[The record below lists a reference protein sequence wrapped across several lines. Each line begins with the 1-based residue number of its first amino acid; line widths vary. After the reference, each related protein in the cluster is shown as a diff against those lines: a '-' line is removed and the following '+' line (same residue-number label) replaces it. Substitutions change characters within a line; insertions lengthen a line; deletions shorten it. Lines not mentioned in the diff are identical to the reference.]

1 MQVLRRLHI
10 FAINIQTMI
19 NRKNVSGHKKRLDS
33 QHDPLIELDE
43 NHFIN
48 FCSAWRNA
56 VSSNKQSTSKS
67 TFMFFNT
74 GITGLILMLMLAHLC
89 ATAQNRLNVALELS
103 LYNEGYAAHPVSLV
117 GELQFGKK
125 KRMFFRTGINANNRN
140 VLSMGVP
147 LAFGFYTHPTSKN
160 HFEMGL
166 GTALLIDEQQPP
178 YNADKK
184 WNVGPNGIMIPLAY
198 RRELPLG
205 WYLRFG
211 LTPFL
216 SFDSSIVPSFA
227 VGYRVGSAKRNVN
240 P

>member
-1 MQVLRRLHI
+1 M
-10 FAINIQTMI
+10 F
-19 NRKNVSGHKKRLDS
+19 NRTNASSPLKHLVAQLSPLYELDKNVFVIFSSFSASDIRSSKQGKRKSNFRLFNKNTS
-33 QHDPLIELDE
+33 ITILI
-43 NHFIN
+43 
-48 FCSAWRNA
+48 
-56 VSSNKQSTSKS
+56 
-67 TFMFFNT
+67 
-74 GITGLILMLMLAHLC
+74 LILMLAHISSR
-89 ATAQNRLNVALELS
+89 AQNRLNVSLELS
-103 LYNEGYAAHPVSLV
+103 LYHEGYAAHPVSLM

-184 WNVGPNGIMIPLAY
+184 WNVGPNGIMVPLAY